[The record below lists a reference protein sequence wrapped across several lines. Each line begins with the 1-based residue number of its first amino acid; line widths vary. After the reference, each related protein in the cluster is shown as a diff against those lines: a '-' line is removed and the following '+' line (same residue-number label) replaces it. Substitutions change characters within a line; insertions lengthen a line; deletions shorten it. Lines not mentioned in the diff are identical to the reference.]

1 MTRSIFDPTGPDTER
16 SGNRNIGPDAANGSR
31 MPPSVTDGEVSE
43 QEIRDVAGADV
54 KIPDENATTDAIAE
68 AADEVEAEH
77 ADDPD
82 RPAFRRADDLSNPGR
97 EAKA

>member
-43 QEIRDVAGADV
+43 QEVRDVAGADV
-54 KIPDENATTDAIAE
+54 QVPDENATTESIAK
-68 AADEVEAEH
+68 AADAVD
-77 ADDPD
+77 ADRSNDPD
-82 RPAFRRADDLSNPGR
+82 RSAFRRADDLSNPGR
-97 EAKA
+97 DAGA